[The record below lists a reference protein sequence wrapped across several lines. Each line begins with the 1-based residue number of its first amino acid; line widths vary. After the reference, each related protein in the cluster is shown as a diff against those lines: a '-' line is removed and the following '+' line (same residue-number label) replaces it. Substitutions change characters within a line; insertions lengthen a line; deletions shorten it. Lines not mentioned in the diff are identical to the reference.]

1 MAAAQNISV
10 RVGVVLDMDEYGKMA
25 FNCIS
30 MALSDFYTTH
40 DSYNTRLFLYNR
52 DSNGDVIGAAA
63 AGLDLLKN
71 IEVQAI
77 IGPMY
82 SVQANFLISLGQKA
96 HVPIITFSATSPS
109 LSSLRSPYFVRAT
122 LNDSTQVNPIVAIIQ
137 AFKWKEVVPIYEDN
151 EFGEGIVP
159 FLSDALEQVNVR
171 VPYRS
176 VIPSLATDEQIVD
189 ELNKL
194 KTMQTRVF
202 IVHMLRSLGSRLFAK
217 AAQLG
222 MMSKDYAWIIT
233 DSITNELTAMDPSL
247 VASMLGVI
255 GVKPYIPQTKE
266 LDDFAIRYKNKIQQS
281 NPKALNLDIYGIW
294 AYDSALALAMAV
306 EKAELANLTY
316 QKTNTSTNS
325 TDLEA
330 FGVSLSGPKLIQA
343 LLSITFRGLA
353 GNFQLVDGQLQA
365 PPYEIVNIVGPGAS
379 GIGYWTKENG
389 IVNKLNFSSS
399 SASAYSTS
407 KDNLGSITWPGNES
421 SPPKGWVVPTKTKK
435 MRVGVP
441 VKDGFT
447 EFVRVTWNSDN
458 STTVEG
464 FCIDIFDA
472 VMKALP
478 YDVPYEYIPFATP
491 DHKMA
496 GDYNEMAYQ
505 VYLGNYDAVAGDVT
519 ILGNRS
525 QYVDFTLPF
534 IESGVSMVV
543 PIPEDK
549 KGNTWILVKPLTWEL
564 WSTIFFFF
572 VIIGILVWLLERPE
586 NRDFRGSRWD
596 QFCMIFWFSFSTMF
610 FAHKEKVKTN
620 SAKIVVIAW
629 LLAVFILTQ
638 GYASSLTSML
648 TAQQLIVNDVNELI
662 RNKDYVGYSNTSF
675 VYGFLKNLFNESQL
689 RPFNSAE
696 EMDEL
701 LSKGSANGGIA
712 AAFHEIPYIKMFL
725 GKYCSKY
732 MMVGPTYKAAGFGF
746 VFPIDSPLVPDVSRE
761 ILNVTEVQ
769 KMVDIEK
776 KWLGDESKCPDT
788 DTKSIGLSSFRV
800 VFIIVGTVGIAVVIN
815 YMIRQGR
822 ENKNV
827 HKDDPPIVHNDPPI
841 VHNDPPIVHNDPPI
855 IHNDPPI
862 IHNDP
867 PIVHND
873 PQLSIMIPQLSIM
886 IPQLSIMI
894 PKLSIMIPQLRDRY
908 MSYGS
913 H

>member
-1 MAAAQNISV
+1 MEKIKTCRYVILHLFCYLCAVIFSTKMAAAQNISV

-40 DSYNTRLFLYNR
+40 DFYNTRLLLYNR
-52 DSNGDVIGAAA
+52 DSKGDVIGAAA

-71 IEVQAI
+71 VEVQAI

-159 FLSDALEQVNVR
+159 FLTNALEQVNVR

-176 VIPSLATDEQIVD
+176 VIPPTATDEQIVA

-194 KTMQTRVF
+194 KTMQPRVF
-202 IVHMLRSLGSRLFAK
+202 IVHMLSSLGSRLFAK

-233 DSITNELTAMDPSL
+233 DSITNELNSMDPSVL
-247 VASMLGVI
+247 ASMLGVI
-255 GVKPYIPQTKE
+255 GVKPYIPRTKE
-266 LDDFAIRYKNKIQQS
+266 LDDFAIQYKNMVQQS

-399 SASAYSTS
+399 STSAYSTS
-407 KDNLGSITWPGNES
+407 KDNLGSIIWPGNES

-534 IESGVSMVV
+534 IESGVTMVV

-586 NRDFRGSRWD
+586 NRDFRGSGWD

-620 SAKIVVIAW
+620 AARIVVIAW

-675 VYGFLKNLFNESQL
+675 VYGFLKNLFDESQL

-712 AAFHEIPYIKMFL
+712 AAFHEIPYIKLFL

-800 VFIIVGTVGIAVVIN
+800 VFIIVGTVGLAAIIY
-815 YMIRQGR
+815 YMIYMITHRHENPNVKKVDPTIERQIYELWQLL
-822 ENKNV
+822 ENYKKR
-827 HKDDPPIVHNDPPI
+827 HP
-841 VHNDPPIVHNDPPI
+841 
-855 IHNDPPI
+855 
-862 IHNDP
+862 
-867 PIVHND
+867 
-873 PQLSIMIPQLSIM
+873 
-886 IPQLSIMI
+886 
-894 PKLSIMIPQLRDRY
+894 
-908 MSYGS
+908 
-913 H
+913 

>member
-505 VYLGNYDAVAGDVT
+505 VYLG
-519 ILGNRS
+519 
-525 QYVDFTLPF
+525 
-534 IESGVSMVV
+534 
-543 PIPEDK
+543 
-549 KGNTWILVKPLTWEL
+549 
-564 WSTIFFFF
+564 
-572 VIIGILVWLLERPE
+572 
-586 NRDFRGSRWD
+586 
-596 QFCMIFWFSFSTMF
+596 
-610 FAHKEKVKTN
+610 
-620 SAKIVVIAW
+620 
-629 LLAVFILTQ
+629 
-638 GYASSLTSML
+638 
-648 TAQQLIVNDVNELI
+648 
-662 RNKDYVGYSNTSF
+662 
-675 VYGFLKNLFNESQL
+675 
-689 RPFNSAE
+689 
-696 EMDEL
+696 
-701 LSKGSANGGIA
+701 
-712 AAFHEIPYIKMFL
+712 
-725 GKYCSKY
+725 
-732 MMVGPTYKAAGFGF
+732 

-908 MSYGS
+908 MSYG
-913 H
+913 